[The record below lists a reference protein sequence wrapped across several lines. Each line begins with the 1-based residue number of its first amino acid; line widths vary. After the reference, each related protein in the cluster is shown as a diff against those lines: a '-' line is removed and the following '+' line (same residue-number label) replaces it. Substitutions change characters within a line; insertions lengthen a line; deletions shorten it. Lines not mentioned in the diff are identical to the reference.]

1 MIFLEPVIAALL
13 GAGVTALAVFFK
25 KNIAAQMVLKY
36 GSLVKKAYDIID
48 PILDKNLTNWNGGQV
63 DQAFELAVK
72 SAADGELTEDEIK
85 KIAVYMADAWLPAAA
100 ADKVRIVEAMGTTEE
115 QDIVT
120 KSIIKNSDFVIRN
133 WNISSHSIF
142 LTWTERTV

>member
-36 GSLVKKAYDIID
+36 GPLVKKAYDIID

-63 DQAFELAVK
+63 DQAFELAIK

-120 KSIIKNSDFVIRN
+120 KSIIKNVN
-133 WNISSHSIF
+133 A
-142 LTWTERTV
+142 T

>member
-13 GAGVTALAVFFK
+13 GAGVTALAFFFR

-63 DQAFELAVK
+63 DQAFELAIK

-120 KSIIKNSDFVIRN
+120 KSIIKNVN
-133 WNISSHSIF
+133 A
-142 LTWTERTV
+142 T

>member
-13 GAGVTALAVFFK
+13 GAGVTALAFFFR

-63 DQAFELAVK
+63 DQAFELAIK
-72 SAADGELTEDEIK
+72 SAADGEITEDEIK
-85 KIAVYMADAWLPAAA
+85 KIAIYMADAWLPAAA
-100 ADKVRIVEAMGTTEE
+100 ADKVRILEVKGTTEE
-115 QDIVT
+115 QDTVT
-120 KSIIKNSDFVIRN
+120 KLITK
-133 WNISSHSIF
+133 
-142 LTWTERTV
+142 TVNAS

>member
-120 KSIIKNSDFVIRN
+120 KSIIKNVN
-133 WNISSHSIF
+133 A
-142 LTWTERTV
+142 T

>member
-13 GAGVTALAVFFK
+13 GAGVTALAVFFR
-25 KNIAAQMVLKY
+25 KNLAAKMVLKY
-36 GSLVKKAYDIID
+36 GPLVKKAYDIID

-63 DQAFELAVK
+63 DQAFELAIK

-100 ADKVRIVEAMGTTEE
+100 ADKVRILEAKGTTEE
-115 QDIVT
+115 QDTVT
-120 KSIIKNSDFVIRN
+120 KLITK
-133 WNISSHSIF
+133 
-142 LTWTERTV
+142 TVTAN

>member
-13 GAGVTALAVFFK
+13 GAGVTALAVFFR

-63 DQAFELAVK
+63 DQAFELAIK

-100 ADKVRIVEAMGTTEE
+100 ADKVRILEAKGTTEE
-115 QDIVT
+115 QDIIT
-120 KSIIKNSDFVIRN
+120 KSITKNVNAS
-133 WNISSHSIF
+133 
-142 LTWTERTV
+142 

>member
-1 MIFLEPVIAALL
+1 MIFLEPVIAAFL

-63 DQAFELAVK
+63 DQAFELAIK

-120 KSIIKNSDFVIRN
+120 KSIIKNVN
-133 WNISSHSIF
+133 A
-142 LTWTERTV
+142 T

>member
-36 GSLVKKAYDIID
+36 GPLVKKAYDIID

-63 DQAFELAVK
+63 DQAFELAIK
-72 SAADGELTEDEIK
+72 SASDGELTEDEIK
-85 KIAVYMADAWLPAAA
+85 KIAVHMADSWLPAAA
-100 ADKVRIVEAMGTTEE
+100 ADKVRILEAMGTTED

-120 KSIIKNSDFVIRN
+120 KSITK
-133 WNISSHSIF
+133 
-142 LTWTERTV
+142 TVNAS

>member
-1 MIFLEPVIAALL
+1 MIFIEPVIAALL

-63 DQAFELAVK
+63 DQAFELAIK

-120 KSIIKNSDFVIRN
+120 KSIIKNVN
-133 WNISSHSIF
+133 A
-142 LTWTERTV
+142 T

>member
-13 GAGVTALAVFFK
+13 AAGVTALAVFFR

-72 SAADGELTEDEIK
+72 SASDGEITEDEIK

-100 ADKVRIVEAMGTTEE
+100 ADKVRILEAKGKTEE
-115 QDIVT
+115 QDTVT
-120 KSIIKNSDFVIRN
+120 KLITK
-133 WNISSHSIF
+133 
-142 LTWTERTV
+142 TVNAS

>member
-13 GAGVTALAVFFK
+13 GAGVTALEVFFK

-63 DQAFELAVK
+63 DQAFELAIK

-85 KIAVYMADAWLPAAA
+85 KIAVHMADSWLPAAA
-100 ADKVRIVEAMGTTEE
+100 ADKVRIIEAKGTTEE
-115 QDIVT
+115 QDIIT
-120 KSIIKNSDFVIRN
+120 KSIIKNVNSN
-133 WNISSHSIF
+133 
-142 LTWTERTV
+142 

>member
-13 GAGVTALAVFFK
+13 GAGVTALAVFFR

-63 DQAFELAVK
+63 DQAFELAIK

-85 KIAVYMADAWLPAAA
+85 KIAVYMADTWLPAAA
-100 ADKVRIVEAMGTTEE
+100 ADKVRILEVKGTTEE
-115 QDIVT
+115 QDTVT
-120 KSIIKNSDFVIRN
+120 KLITK
-133 WNISSHSIF
+133 
-142 LTWTERTV
+142 TVNAS

>member
-13 GAGVTALAVFFK
+13 GAGVTALAVFFR

-72 SAADGELTEDEIK
+72 SAADGEITEDEIK

-100 ADKVRIVEAMGTTEE
+100 ADKVRILEAKGTTEE
-115 QDIVT
+115 QDTVT
-120 KSIIKNSDFVIRN
+120 KLITK
-133 WNISSHSIF
+133 
-142 LTWTERTV
+142 TVNAS

>member
-1 MIFLEPVIAALL
+1 MIFLEPIIAALL

-100 ADKVRIVEAMGTTEE
+100 ADKVRILEAKGTTED

-120 KSIIKNSDFVIRN
+120 KSITK
-133 WNISSHSIF
+133 
-142 LTWTERTV
+142 TVNAS

>member
-1 MIFLEPVIAALL
+1 MIFLEPVIAAFL

-63 DQAFELAVK
+63 DQAFELAIK

-100 ADKVRIVEAMGTTEE
+100 ADKVRILEVKGTTEE
-115 QDIVT
+115 QDTVT
-120 KSIIKNSDFVIRN
+120 KLITK
-133 WNISSHSIF
+133 
-142 LTWTERTV
+142 TVNAS

>member
-36 GSLVKKAYDIID
+36 GPLVKKAYDIID

-120 KSIIKNSDFVIRN
+120 KSIIKNVN
-133 WNISSHSIF
+133 A
-142 LTWTERTV
+142 T

>member
-63 DQAFELAVK
+63 DQAFELAIK
-72 SAADGELTEDEIK
+72 SASDGALREDEIK

-100 ADKVRIVEAMGTTEE
+100 ADKVRILEAKGTTED

-120 KSIIKNSDFVIRN
+120 KSITK
-133 WNISSHSIF
+133 
-142 LTWTERTV
+142 TVNAS

>member
-36 GSLVKKAYDIID
+36 GPLVKKAYDIID

-63 DQAFELAVK
+63 DQAFELAIK
-72 SAADGELTEDEIK
+72 SASDGELTEDEIK
-85 KIAVYMADAWLPAAA
+85 KISVNMAASWLHDAA
-100 ADKVRIVEAMGTTEE
+100 ADKVRILEAMGTTED

-120 KSIIKNSDFVIRN
+120 KSITK
-133 WNISSHSIF
+133 
-142 LTWTERTV
+142 TVNAS